1 MNAPTRRLILLT
13 LSWLLASPGHSSQPI
28 PDPLADFLGK
38 LGYVRV
44 ELKRFKSDRAHPGQG
59 NDLYLD
65 ARVDG
70 KKQKWQLDTG
80 FSITCLDRAAGKRYK
95 TLADLHRP
103 IEDPVLGRIDG
114 ADFVLIREL
123 RLGPVRMTNQPALVK
138 DIEKHIG
145 WDERAGVLGIDL
157 LRRNHALVDFLGK
170 GLFLRP
176 EKPDYKTTTA
186 LDEMMRRSGWE
197 VISLTSDR
205 SLCPIVETQIH
216 GRPLRLVVDSG
227 CEFTQLD
234 LSVAVRLGLKLD
246 PTHMKINGIE
256 DRSSKAYSTTVP
268 LLQLA
273 GITLT
278 NEPVVIADIAP
289 WQSKDGPRFDGM
301 IGADWLAFGNG
312 VLDCEAG
319 RLYLKPFNRPKK

>member
-1 MNAPTRRLILLT
+1 MNRRFRPLILLL
-13 LSWLLASPGHSSQPI
+13 LSWVLMLSCCAGEPP
-28 PDPLADFLGK
+28 PAPLSDFLGK

-44 ELKRFKSDRAHPGQG
+44 ELKRFKSDRLHPGQG

-65 ARVDG
+65 VRVDG

-80 FSITCLDRAAGKRYK
+80 FSITCLDHAVGKRYK
-95 TLADLHRP
+95 TLAELHHP
-103 IEDPVLGRIDG
+103 VEDPVLGRIDG
-114 ADFVLIREL
+114 ADFVLIRQL
-123 RLGPVRMTNQPALVK
+123 QVGPVRMTNQPALVK

-145 WDERAGVLGIDL
+145 WDERAGVMGIDL
-157 LRRNHALVDFLGK
+157 LRRNHAVLDFLGK
-170 GLFLRP
+170 GLFLRA
-176 EKPDYKTTTA
+176 EKPDYKTA
-186 LDEMMRRSGWE
+186 GAFDEMMRRSGWD

-205 SLCPIVETQIH
+205 SLCPIVETQIR

-234 LSVAVRLGLKLD
+234 LSVALRLGLKLD
-246 PTHMKINGIE
+246 PTHMRINGIE

-273 GITLT
+273 GVALT

-312 VLDCEAG
+312 VLDCQAG
-319 RLYLKPFNRPKK
+319 RLYLKPFSRPKK